1 MRYLFVLMF
10 MTSWLYSATIAV
22 VMLPDRKQVLSNSV
36 SLPIQNALVQELGNF
51 SEDFDVKVLAN
62 VNEEFKF
69 KYAAEGF
76 GYLQGF
82 ATSQQSDIV
91 VVLEYKQGAQ
101 AILVQLFVADGTNVS
116 KNGSIRYKGDLR
128 QYLSKT
134 ISNKVLRLLIETG
147 QINENNRYL

>member
-1 MRYLFVLMF
+1 
-10 MTSWLYSATIAV
+10 MTSWLYGASISV
-22 VMLPDRKQVLSNSV
+22 VMLPDRKQVLSSSV
-36 SLPIQNALVQELGNF
+36 MLPLQNGLQEELSNF
-51 SEDFDVKVLAN
+51 SEEFDIKVVPN
-62 VNEEFKF
+62 VSEDFKF

-76 GYLQGF
+76 VYLQSF
-82 ATSQQSDIV
+82 AQSQQSNIV

-101 AILVQLFVADGTNVS
+101 AILVQLFVADGSNVS

-128 QYLSKT
+128 QYLSKI